1 MRSSLTRR
9 AIRAVKFCPA
19 VNPAA
24 VEDSLKTTDDLT
36 RSFSYKEHMLKHLSF
51 KWPVACE
58 FIRESILASIDDGD
72 WGAYHGRYTDRL
84 IKYLQQW
91 LSVEH
96 ALLCCSGTI
105 AVELALRGAGVSA
118 GDEVVL
124 AAYDFPGNFR
134 AIEAIGATPVL
145 VDVQAG
151 GWVVE
156 PNDIAVA
163 ISEKTKAI
171 LVSHLHGQIANVRKI
186 KTIVEASGYPV
197 KIVEDA
203 CQSPGG
209 SLDGRPLGA
218 LADVGVFSFGG
229 SKLLSAGR
237 GGAIVTDDETIAQ
250 RIKVYSERGNDSFPL
265 SQLQAAA
272 LLPQLDQLSE
282 LTGRRFQSA
291 AFLCEQVNQVEGLST
306 LGFSTMTDH
315 GANRQS
321 VNAIYKIP
329 VRVDAE
335 VDVETFVD
343 RLAADGLPVGLGF
356 RGFYRRSQRRC
367 RKPVE
372 LPNSKIA
379 AEQTLLISHPVLL
392 HELATLELIVSCLK
406 QNLMS
411 IH

>member
-1 MRSSLTRR
+1 M
-9 AIRAVKFCPA
+9 
-19 VNPAA
+19 
-24 VEDSLKTTDDLT
+24 KTTDDLT
-36 RSFSYKEHMLKHLSF
+36 RSFSYKEYMLKHLSF
-51 KWPVACE
+51 KWPVADDS
-58 FIRESILASIDDGD
+58 IRESILASIDDGD
-72 WGAYHGRYTDRL
+72 WGAYHGQYTDRL
-84 IKYLQQW
+84 IKNLQQS

-96 ALLCCSGTI
+96 AVLCCSGTI
-105 AVELALRGAGVSA
+105 AVELALRGAGVTT

-134 AIEAIGATPVL
+134 AIEAVGATPVL

-171 LVSHLHGQIANVRKI
+171 LVSHLHGQIANIPKI
-186 KTIVEASGYPV
+186 KTIVEASGYPI
-197 KIVEDA
+197 KILEDA

-209 SLDGRPLGA
+209 SLAGRPLGA

-272 LLPQLDQLSE
+272 LLPQLDQLRE
-282 LTGRRFQSA
+282 LTERRFESA
-291 AFLCEQVNQVEGLST
+291 LFLCEQVNHVKGLTT
-306 LGFSTMTDH
+306 LGFLTTTDR
-315 GANRQS
+315 GANRKS

-329 VRVDAE
+329 VRVA
-335 VDVETFVD
+335 VDINLETFVAQ
-343 RLAADGLPVGLGF
+343 LEADGLPVGLGF

-372 LPNSKIA
+372 LPNSKVA

-392 HELATLELIVSCLK
+392 HEPAVLELVVDCLK
-406 QNLMS
+406 QNLPS
-411 IH
+411 SK